1 LTTQKNK
8 ILLVCSPYYEE
19 ITNNLIKGASNF
31 LNSKSID
38 YETLFVPGALE
49 IGPAIKLVND
59 KASHQSF
66 DGFVALGCIIR
77 GETYHFEIVSNE
89 SARAL
94 TELSLR
100 YSLPIGNGI
109 LTVEN
114 KDQALKRSD
123 PLGLDKGGAAV
134 SACLS
139 LLEIKNSLKCI
150 IAFCWSSVTLNENLF
165 IRSSENSLKSIVFKK
180 M

>member
-1 LTTQKNK
+1 MEKNKLTTRKNK

-19 ITNNLIKGASNF
+19 ITNNLIKGASNL
-31 LNSKSID
+31 LNSKSIEHD
-38 YETLFVPGALE
+38 TLFVPGALE
-49 IGPAIKLVND
+49 IGPAIKLVYD
-59 KASHQSF
+59 KTPHQSY

-94 TELSLR
+94 IKLSLK

-109 LTVEN
+109 LTVDNQE
-114 KDQALKRSD
+114 QALKRSD
-123 PLGLDKGGAAV
+123 PLGLDKGGGAV

-139 LLEIKNSLKCI
+139 LLDIKQN
-150 IAFCWSSVTLNENLF
+150 FVYE
-165 IRSSENSLKSIVFKK
+165 
-180 M
+180 

>member
-1 LTTQKNK
+1 MGKNQLITQKNK

-19 ITNNLIKGASNF
+19 ITDNLIKGASNI
-31 LNSKSID
+31 LNSKFIK

-49 IGPAIKLVND
+49 IGPAINLIHD
-59 KASHQSF
+59 KTSYQSF

-94 TELSLR
+94 TNLSLK

-123 PLGLDKGGAAV
+123 PLGLDKGGGAV

-139 LLEIKNSLKCI
+139 LLDIKQN
-150 IAFCWSSVTLNENLF
+150 FVYE
-165 IRSSENSLKSIVFKK
+165 
-180 M
+180 